1 MKTDAGISEGK
12 RVGTPHACRQTR
24 RRMLEIG
31 SSSVLGLTLPQFLSA
46 SETGTSVGTSALF
59 GRAKSCVVVFL
70 WGGPGQQ
77 DLWDPK
83 PDAPSVLRSE
93 FAPISTSV
101 SGIQF
106 TEQLPR
112 LAEQAG
118 RFTVVRSVTHKDFEH
133 GSAAYTALTGHPHP
147 LPGTNTTA
155 RPDDFPTYGSVV
167 TKLSPTDRPVPDFVV
182 LGPVMH
188 QGARPPLAGQN
199 AGFLG
204 SGYDA
209 FRIPADPNLDTFQVD
224 GISLPDGVVSE
235 RFASRRQLL
244 DSIDHT
250 ARDSSVRHVQGL
262 NGLYD
267 RAFGLLGSAKTQA
280 AFQLKSEPATLR
292 DAYGRTPFGQRL
304 LLARRLVEADV
315 PLITLNWSKLN
326 ADQWDTHANNYPRLR
341 KMLPPFDQSFAAFL
355 QDMDDRGLL
364 DTTLV
369 VCLGEFGR
377 TPIINEKAGRDH
389 WPDCYSVVLAGAGIP
404 GGRVF
409 GASNRTAAYP
419 VEDDVAPWDISATM
433 FHLLGIDPMTH
444 ILNRQ
449 GQPIPLARGRVVSRL
464 F

>member
-1 MKTDAGISEGK
+1 MKRDSNIPVTASSDATS
-12 RVGTPHACRQTR
+12 RQQSR
-24 RRMLEIG
+24 RRMLEVG
-31 SSSVLGLTLPQFLSA
+31 SSAVLGLSLPQFLAA
-46 SETGTSVGTSALF
+46 SEQSSSTPDSALF

-83 PDAPSVLRSE
+83 PEAPSVLRSE

-101 SGIQF
+101 SGVHV

-112 LAEQAG
+112 LAQQLE
-118 RFTVVRSVTHKDFEH
+118 RFTIVRSVAHKDFEH

-155 RPDDFPTYGSVV
+155 QSDDFPTYGSVV
-167 TKLSPTDRPVPDFVV
+167 TKLTPTKQAVPDFVV

-188 QGARPPLAGQN
+188 QGSRPPLAGQN

-204 SGYDA
+204 PGYDA
-209 FRIPADPNLDTFQVD
+209 FRIPADPASDAFQVD
-224 GISLPDGVVSE
+224 GISMLEGVAGD
-235 RFASRRQLL
+235 RFASRRKLL
-244 DSIDHT
+244 DAIDNT
-250 ARDSSVRHVQGL
+250 VRHADERQVQGL
-262 NGLYD
+262 AGLYE

-280 AFQLKSEPATLR
+280 AFNLKSESPALR
-292 DAYGRTPFGQRL
+292 EAYGRTPFGQRL

-326 ADQWDTHANNYPRLR
+326 AQEWDTHAKNYPRLR
-341 KMLPPFDQSFAAFL
+341 KMLPPFDQSFAMFL
-355 QDMDDRGLL
+355 QDLDERGLL
-364 DTTLV
+364 DETLV

-377 TPIINEKAGRDH
+377 TPVINKNAGRDH
-389 WPDCYSVVLAGAGIP
+389 WPDCYSIVLAGAGIP

-419 VEDDVAPWDISATM
+419 IEDDVAPWDISATM
-433 FHLLGIDPMTH
+433 FHLLGLNPATH

-449 GQPIPLARGRVVSRL
+449 GQPIPLARGQVVSRL